1 VRSPRLAWLGTS
13 LLLGCNVGPRYEPPA
28 VAAPAGYL
36 EAAVATSPS
45 AQPGTWQP
53 ARPED
58 AALKGKWW
66 ETFDEP
72 ELDALEERLD
82 VGNQNIAQ
90 AFQSFMAARA
100 QVGEARAGAWP
111 TVTLDPSYERITA
124 GSRAFAGG
132 ATAGRA
138 GTTTNAPSS
147 GATVV
152 NTFSVPLT
160 ASWEPDLWGRV
171 ANTVREMQNAAQV
184 SAADLENTRLSE
196 QASLAEFY
204 FELRGQD
211 SLEDVYE
218 RTIAADRTS
227 LELTRA
233 LAATGIDS
241 DQAVAQAEVT
251 LENAEEAGIGLATN
265 RALFQHAIATL
276 IGTPASAFA
285 MPVKG
290 LTTPVPPIPVGVPS
304 QILQRR
310 PDVAAAERAMA
321 QANALIGVGK
331 AAYYPTFDLTASVG
345 FQSSTLGTLFSL
357 PALVWSLGASASET
371 IFDAGLRNATVAQ
384 YTAAYRSA
392 VASYRQTVLTAFQQ
406 VEDAIATLRVVSQQI
421 VRQDAAVVSAQRN
434 LKIATAQYET
444 GVEPYLDV
452 MVAQTTLLGD
462 EETQVTLRVT
472 AMTAAV
478 QLVQALGGGWDP
490 HRLPTAADVTSD
502 DAARRLSHSPARP

>member
-1 VRSPRLAWLGTS
+1 VRPPRLACLGAS
-13 LLLGCNVGPRYEPPA
+13 LLLGCNVGPKYEPPVA
-28 VAAPAGYL
+28 AAPAGYL

-45 AQPGTWQP
+45 AYPGTWQP

-66 ETFDEP
+66 EMFNET
-72 ELDALEERLD
+72 ELNALEERLD
-82 VGNQNIAQ
+82 IGNQNIAQ
-90 AFQSFMAARA
+90 AFQNFMAARA

-111 TVTLDPSYERITA
+111 TVTLAPSYERITA
-124 GSRAFAGG
+124 GSRAISGG

-138 GTTTNAPSS
+138 GTTTNAPAS
-147 GATVV
+147 GTTVV
-152 NTFSVPLT
+152 NSFAVPLA

-211 SLEDVYE
+211 SLQDVYD

-251 LENAEEAGIGLATN
+251 LENAQEAGIGLATN
-265 RALFQHAIATL
+265 RALYQHAIATL
-276 IGTPASAFA
+276 IGTPASAFT

-290 LTTPVPPIPVGVPS
+290 LSTPVPPIPVGVPS

-310 PDVAAAERAMA
+310 PDVAAAERSMA
-321 QANALIGVGK
+321 QANALIGVEK
-331 AAYYPTFDLTASVG
+331 AAYYPTFNLTGTVG
-345 FQSSTLGTLFSL
+345 FQASTLGTLFSL
-357 PALVWSLGASASET
+357 PALVWSLAASASET
-371 IFDAGLRNATVAQ
+371 IFDAGLRSATVAQ
-384 YTAAYRSA
+384 YTAAYRAA
-392 VASYRQTVLTAFQQ
+392 VASYRQTVLTALQQ

-421 VRQDAAVVSAQRN
+421 VRQDAAVEAAQRN

-462 EETQVTLRVT
+462 LETQVTLRVNE
-472 AMTAAV
+472 MTAAV

-502 DAARRLSHSPARP
+502 DAARRLAHPPARP

>member
-1 VRSPRLAWLGTS
+1 MRSPRLACLGA
-13 LLLGCNVGPRYEPPA
+13 LVLLGCNVGPKYERP
-28 VAAPAGYL
+28 VAPAPAGYL
-36 EAAVATSPS
+36 EAALATSPS
-45 AQPGTWQP
+45 APPGTWQP

-66 ETFDEP
+66 EMFNEP
-72 ELDALEERLD
+72 ELSALEERLNI
-82 VGNQNIAQ
+82 GNQNIAQ
-90 AFQSFMAARA
+90 AFQNFMAARA

-111 TVTLDPSYERITA
+111 TVTLDPSYERIAA
-124 GSRAFAGG
+124 GQRALAGG
-132 ATAGRA
+132 ATAGRS
-138 GTTTNAPSS
+138 GTTASSS
-147 GATVV
+147 GTSVINSFA
-152 NTFSVPLT
+152 VPLN

-211 SLEDVYE
+211 SLQDVYE

-233 LAATGIDS
+233 LATTGIDS

-251 LENAEEAGIGLATN
+251 LENAEEEGIGLATN
-265 RALFQHAIATL
+265 RAIFQHAIATL
-276 IGTPASAFA
+276 IGTPASAFT

-290 LTTPVPPIPVGVPS
+290 LSTPVPPIPVGVPS

-310 PDVAAAERAMA
+310 PDVAAAERSMA
-321 QANALIGVGK
+321 QANAVIGVEK
-331 AAYYPTFDLTASVG
+331 AAYYPTFDLTASVA
-345 FQSSTLGTLFSL
+345 FQSSTLGQLFSL
-357 PALVWSLGASASET
+357 PAFVWSLGASASET
-371 IFDAGLRNATVAQ
+371 IFDGGLRNATVAQ
-384 YTAAYRSA
+384 FTAAYRA
-392 VASYRQTVLTAFQQ
+392 TVASYRQTVLTAFQQ

-421 VRQDAAVVSAQRN
+421 VRQDAAVEAAQRN

-444 GVEPYLDV
+444 GVEPYLNV
-452 MVAQTTLLGD
+452 MVAETTLLSD
-462 EETQVTLRVT
+462 LQTQVTLRVNE
-472 AMTAAV
+472 MTAAV

-502 DAARRLSHSPARP
+502 GAARRLAPPPARP